1 MTLPMRTPRPR
12 GYTLIEIL
20 VTIAII
26 GIMMALAMPYFGGA
40 STAARER
47 SVVAKMQQDFD
58 WARSAAGAGDAGTL
72 GVTGVA
78 SGTGAPTVTMTIGTA
93 GATSCIWTV
102 FVNGTADTAHSMSS
116 TQLSTQAP
124 NLTCTPGA
132 AGFAA
137 TTNLV
142 FGTAFTLYS
151 TGFVSTSGTMT
162 VTGSLSSWPLQI
174 LYSGS
179 ILNTKGA
186 T

>member
-47 SVVAKMQQDFD
+47 NVVAKMQQDFD

-72 GVTGVA
+72 GVAGATGSPVVA
-78 SGTGAPTVTMTIGTA
+78 MTIGTA
-93 GATSCIWTV
+93 GATNCVWTV
-102 FVNGTADTAHSMSS
+102 TVNGNPDPIHSMSP

-132 AGFAA
+132 IGFAT
-137 TTNLV
+137 TTNLA
-142 FGTAFTLYS
+142 FGPPGFTFS
-151 TGFVSTSGTMT
+151 PQGFVSASGTMT
-162 VTGSLSSWPLQI
+162 VNGSVSSWPLQI

-186 T
+186 S